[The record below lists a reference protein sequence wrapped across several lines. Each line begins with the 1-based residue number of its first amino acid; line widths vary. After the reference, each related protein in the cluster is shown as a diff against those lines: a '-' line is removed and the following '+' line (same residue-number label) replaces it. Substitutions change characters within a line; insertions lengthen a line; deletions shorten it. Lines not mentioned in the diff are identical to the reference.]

1 LRVIASY
8 KCAILV
14 FGLDWEGA
22 MRLLPVLLGIV
33 SIGATV
39 IASKEAQAQ
48 TIWGSLTLALKS
60 GETVELG
67 QLYYVVG
74 CRSLLTGTPEAE
86 ILEGPPQV
94 SVSVRQEM
102 VLPRQQR
109 CANRVQGG
117 KLMITAR
124 EIEDPS
130 HTNLTVRITYKTKDG
145 DRKLSQVY
153 NLHLLP

>member
-1 LRVIASY
+1 MRSLP
-8 KCAILV
+8 IL
-14 FGLDWEGA
+14 FA
-22 MRLLPVLLGIV
+22 IV
-33 SIGATV
+33 SIGATA
-39 IASKEAQAQ
+39 IASKETPAQ
-48 TIWGSLTLALKS
+48 TIWGAQTLALKS

-86 ILEGPPQV
+86 VLEGPPQV
-94 SVSVRQEM
+94 SVSVKQDM
-102 VLPRQQR
+102 VLPRQQQ
-109 CANRVQGG
+109 CAKPVSGG